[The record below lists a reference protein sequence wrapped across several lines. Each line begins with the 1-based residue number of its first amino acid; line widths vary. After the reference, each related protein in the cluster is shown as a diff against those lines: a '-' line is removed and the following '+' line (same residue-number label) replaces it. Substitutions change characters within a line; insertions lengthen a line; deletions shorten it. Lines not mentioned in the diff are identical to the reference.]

1 MKFKIKR
8 AVLLNALAN
17 VSRAVSQKTPLP
29 ALTGIKFELTNEAL
43 ILTGS
48 DSDIAIQTTIK
59 ENLEIIEPGAI
70 VLSAKYIFE
79 IIRRLDSEEVSIYIL
94 DGTLTRIQGGSSKFD
109 LNGTDAFDYPRI
121 DLSQNGIHLTIGS
134 QLLKSLIEKTVFATS
149 DKENRPTLTGVNF
162 KAHDTTLVAV
172 ATDSY
177 RLAQNITTLDENQD
191 FNIIVPKKS
200 LSEISRIIEKDEL
213 IDVYV
218 SDRKIL
224 FVVGDFIVLSRLIEG
239 TYPDTSKLLM
249 NQFTSSMSINANALL
264 KAIDRAAL
272 LSDDAK
278 YIITLSMSPDR
289 VRISSNS
296 QEIGSVDEELP
307 EAFFKG
313 EPLDISFSAKYLNEA
328 IRSINS
334 ETVKIQ
340 FTESMRPFTIT
351 DVEKDDNIQ
360 VILPVRTY

>member
-8 AVLLNALAN
+8 SILLNALAN

-29 ALTGIKFELTNEAL
+29 TLTGIKFELTDEAL

-48 DSDIAIQTTIK
+48 DSDITIQTTITDQ
-59 ENLEIIEPGAI
+59 LEIIEPGAI
-70 VLSAKYIFE
+70 VLSAKYIVE
-79 IIRRLDSEEVSIYIL
+79 IIKRLDSDDVSIFIL

-121 DLSQNGIHLTIGS
+121 DLSQNGVHLTIGS
-134 QLLKSLIEKTVFATS
+134 QLLKGLIEKTVFATS

-162 KAHDTTLVAV
+162 KAKETTLTAV

-177 RLAQNITTLDENQD
+177 RLAQCTTSLEENQS
-191 FNIIVPKKS
+191 FNIVVPKKS
-200 LSEISRIIEKDEL
+200 LSEISRMIEKDENM
-213 IDVYV
+213 DVFV
-218 SDRKIL
+218 SDHKIL
-224 FVVGDFIVLSRLIEG
+224 FVVGNFLILSRLIDG
-239 TYPDTSKLLM
+239 AYPDVSKLLM
-249 NQFTSSMSINANALL
+249 NNFNSSLSINANDLL

-307 EAFFKG
+307 EAFYKG
-313 EPLDISFSAKYLNEA
+313 APLDISFSAKYLNEA
-328 IRSINS
+328 IRSINT

-340 FTESMRPFTIT
+340 FTENMRPFMIT
-351 DVEKDDNIQ
+351 DVDHDDNIQ